1 MSSELNEVFQSDPLK
16 GQKNPIFY
24 TMKAPEVPL
33 QIKKMK
39 VVEIPRLVNI
49 IDTIANNSEFGRA
62 VLEDAANAGYGIT
75 FEYMSACGYC
85 EKESKMIALN
95 PALSDDL
102 LIATLAHES
111 RHAQQFVH
119 GANDDFGMMNLKSE
133 IMNTRAE
140 EADAETAA
148 AATCFEMKKNGVDGP
163 WKAFASDS
171 PEISSEFLKA
181 SDGKN
186 DQVTDKMLQAAFN
199 GWFKDIKTVE
209 AYEQSYYQDVMD
221 TAMDKG
227 KEFKYP
233 YDKEVSS
240 KEIVTMFCHNAKGE
254 CYWKNNLDVMNEFEK
269 LSVCAKTINIADE
282 FFRTRE
288 EKNGTAMDD
297 SYLQLPVRDPKF
309 LNKDTRH
316 QEVKSE
322 VNRNAQF
329 VRNVLQAKKL
339 QR

>member
-1 MSSELNEVFQSDPLK
+1 MASELNEVFENDPLR
-16 GQKNPIFY
+16 GQKNPIFHMM
-24 TMKAPEVPL
+24 TPPVVPL
-33 QIKKMK
+33 QIKGMK
-39 VVEIPRLVNI
+39 VVEIPRMVNL

-62 VLEDAANAGYGIT
+62 VLEDAAANGYGIT

-85 EKESKMIALN
+85 EKDSKTIALN
-95 PALSDDL
+95 PTLSDDL

-148 AATCFEMKKNGVDGP
+148 AATCFEMKKNGIDGP
-163 WKAFASDS
+163 WKAFSSDS

-181 SDGKN
+181 SDEKSA
-186 DQVTDKMLQAAFN
+186 QVTDKMLQAAFN
-199 GWFKDIKTVE
+199 GWFMDTKTVE
-209 AYEQSYYQDVMD
+209 AYERSYYQDVMD

-233 YDKEVSS
+233 YDKEFSS

-254 CYWKNNLDVMNEFEK
+254 CYWNDNQDVMNEPEK
-269 LSVCAKTINIADE
+269 LTVCAKTINIADE

-297 SYLQLPVRDPKF
+297 SYLQLPVRDPRF

-316 QEVKSE
+316 QGIKTTVSK
-322 VNRNAQF
+322 NAQF
-329 VRNVLQAKKL
+329 MRNVLQAKKM